1 MRTLN
6 QYLETIPTEERLNIR
21 KTLGSVGQLFNQ
33 YAPGFVSCPK
43 HIYVTTAKPPLF
55 ERFPQMDDA
64 PPSEERLDPSLRDD
78 NDNVQPF
85 PNAPP
90 TVIFND
96 DDRNDYA
103 RNIYD
108 ITPLNSNTRNG
119 PLHDMRTPVPRN
131 DNNPVT
137 RELNRLRAMD
147 RQRMGRTITTE
158 MLLGVYISDE
168 RKIVLYERGINWSR
182 RKSPKAL
189 RRLFEVVLIHELV
202 HWMTHQMGMVFSA
215 TWSTKRYSATDEY
228 VHEGWAQLITWWLV
242 QHNPELR
249 QSFVMLN
256 DVQRSPYHY
265 YRKFVNIPPEY
276 MMQSL
281 EYSRVLGWPVHAE
294 DWYDVIPLT
303 RAQHTQREKEL
314 FIRSVE
320 SWL

>member
-1 MRTLN
+1 MRALN
-6 QYLETIPTEERLNIR
+6 QYLETIPTIERLNIR

-33 YAPGFVSCPK
+33 YAPGFVSCPTT
-43 HIYVTTAKPPLF
+43 IYVTAAKPPLF
-55 ERFPQMDDA
+55 ERFPQIDDA
-64 PPSEERLDPSLRDD
+64 PPSEERLDPRLRYY
-78 NDNVQPF
+78 NDNVQPI
-85 PNAPP
+85 PSEPP
-90 TVIFND
+90 TVVFND
-96 DDRNDYA
+96 YDRNDYD

-119 PLHDMRTPVPRN
+119 PLRDMRTPVPRN

-158 MLLGVYISDE
+158 MLLGVYIPDE

-182 RKSPKAL
+182 RKSPEAL
-189 RRLFEVVLIHELV
+189 RRLFEVVLIHELA

-215 TWSTKRYSATDEY
+215 TWGTKRYSGTDEY
-228 VHEGWAQLITWWLV
+228 VHEGWSQLITWWLV

-249 QSFVMLN
+249 RSFVTLN

-265 YRKFVNIPPEY
+265 YRNFVNIPPEY

-281 EYSRVLGWPVHAE
+281 EYSRVLGWSVHPE
-294 DWYDVIPLT
+294 DWYDVIPFNQT
-303 RAQHTQREKEL
+303 QHAHREKEL
-314 FIRSVE
+314 VIKAVE